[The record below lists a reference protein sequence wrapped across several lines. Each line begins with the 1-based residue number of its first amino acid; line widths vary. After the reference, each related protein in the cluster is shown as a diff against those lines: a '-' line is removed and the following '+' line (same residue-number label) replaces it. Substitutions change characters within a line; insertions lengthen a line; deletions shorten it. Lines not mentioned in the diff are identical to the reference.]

1 MRQYLRGPWAAAAA
15 LLLSS
20 CSGNQ
25 DAAPT
30 AVVAPLAATG
40 AAAPLAAADQAIA
53 ATLYA
58 GTARTPPGF
67 FADPAPLSYSEVT
80 TYHLKSSQLAAPA
93 ATSHELCT
101 DDWSVAFAWS
111 EEAAAQAS
119 PYLDF
124 VSNEAT
130 TGYFEFAR
138 IPRGEHDRYVRMR
151 VYRCSYLDRDAV
163 NLAAA
168 NGAAGTLNYRPVN
181 AAALRELSEYLWLF
195 SAYNNANHAVIASQP
210 VASGLAHALTIAS
223 LERAAGAA
231 SCDLVTVRNWVH
243 TVDPSTGSLQLETTL
258 LREFS
263 VRAQGGAP
271 VAC

>member
-1 MRQYLRGPWAAAAA
+1 MRRYLCAPLVVAAA
-15 LLLSS
+15 LSSSS
-20 CSGNQ
+20 CGS
-25 DAAPT
+25 DDEAAPA
-30 AVVAPLAATG
+30 AVVAPAAT
-40 AAAPLAAADQAIA
+40 APLAAADQAIA

-67 FADPAPLSYSEVT
+67 LADPAPPSYSEVT
-80 TYHLKSSQLAAPA
+80 TYHLKSSQLEAPA
-93 ATSHELCT
+93 AISHELCT

-168 NGAAGTLNYRPVN
+168 NGPAGRLNHRPVD
-181 AAALRELSEYLWLF
+181 AATLREISEYLWQF

-210 VASGLAHALTIAS
+210 LATGLGHALTIAS
-223 LERAAGAA
+223 LERAASAA
-231 SCDLVTVRNWVH
+231 MCDSVTVRDWVH

-263 VRAQGGAP
+263 VRLQGGAP
-271 VAC
+271 VGC